1 MMFQVHPTS
10 LARRR
15 SRCRP
20 VAERVRVLPRQLQL
34 NCNLCGTSRT
44 LILACQDR
52 YGFPIRTGMCPNCG
66 LVFLVDRL
74 TAEAY
79 SAFYGNGVYR
89 LLSNAFNDG
98 QAKVTDIHRE
108 QQNYARE
115 LIASLRGYV
124 LGADNAQ
131 LLDVG
136 GSAGMVA
143 REVAKHLGLRPF
155 VLDPSEAEIAA
166 ARSIGV
172 NGAVGSIETF
182 ETSDKFAVIL
192 LCRSIEHLFDLSASL
207 KKIHTLLQPDGIF
220 YCDVID
226 YVESCRRIG
235 APQTVSKIDHC
246 FWLCQESAPAI
257 FRHLGFEIVSINISS
272 QPQVLGYVL
281 RRCQPAPLEPMTNE
295 WVTNTVRKLREIDSE
310 WRASAGVPYDA
321 KDWMFR
327 AMYRLK
333 ARVFPNLAL
342 RRHSKT
348 NS

>member
-15 SRCRP
+15 SRCSP
-20 VAERVRVLPRQLQL
+20 IAESLRELPRQLQL
-34 NCNLCGTSRT
+34 NCNICGTSRT

-74 TAEAY
+74 TAGAY
-79 SAFYGNGVYR
+79 SVFYGNGAYR
-89 LLSNAFNDG
+89 SLSNAFNG
-98 QAKVTDIHRE
+98 GRAEVADIHRE

-115 LIASLRGYV
+115 LIASLSGYL
-124 LGADNAQ
+124 LGTDNAQ

-143 REVAKHLGLRPF
+143 REVAKHFGLRPS
-155 VLDPSEAEIAA
+155 VLDPSEIEIAA

-172 NGAVGSIETF
+172 NGVVGSIETF
-182 ETSDKFAVIL
+182 ETSDKFDVIL

-207 KKIHTLLQPDGIF
+207 KKIHSLLQPDGIF

-226 YVESCRRIG
+226 YVESCRTIG

-246 FWLCQESAPAI
+246 FWLCQETAPAI
-257 FRHLGFEIVSINISS
+257 FRHLGFEIVSIDISS
-272 QPQVLGYVL
+272 QPHVLGYIL

-295 WVTNTVRKLREIDSE
+295 WVTITVRKLREIDSE
-310 WRASAGVPYDA
+310 WRAAARVPYDA
-321 KDWMFR
+321 KDWMLR

-333 ARVFPNLAL
+333 ARFLPDIC
-342 RRHSKT
+342 T
-348 NS
+348 